1 MCVGMSKC
9 AVQKLPNEC
18 AIKQYV
24 VAGGSVRGWL
34 PRPSL
39 DHFRP
44 TMDVQASSLPV
55 GLGPSGACY
64 VVLRALRVTGANEE
78 RWSILLVSWNRPNI
92 TPKRSQHEASTDQ
105 STCESSPRTSPV
117 CGARGCVASLP
128 RQVRQQASRTEG
140 GRVCPCLSY
149 VNDHRSCP
157 NPNCLKKPNKVFSIP
172 K

>member
-92 TPKRSQHEASTDQ
+92 TPKRSNMKL
-105 STCESSPRTSPV
+105 PRTSPHV
-117 CGARGCVASLP
+117 SRVHAPRRSVGRGVVWPHCLARCVNRP
-128 RQVRQQASRTEG
+128 QERRGVEFVH
-140 GRVCPCLSY
+140 VCPM
-149 VNDHRSCP
+149 
-157 NPNCLKKPNKVFSIP
+157 
-172 K
+172 